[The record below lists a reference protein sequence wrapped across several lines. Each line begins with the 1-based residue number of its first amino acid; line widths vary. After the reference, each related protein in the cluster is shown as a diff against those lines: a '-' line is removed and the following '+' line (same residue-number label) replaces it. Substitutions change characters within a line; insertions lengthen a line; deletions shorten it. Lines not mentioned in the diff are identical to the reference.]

1 MVRTKPQDSEVNWS
15 GKKMKRVRAPVLARE
30 KEREG
35 GMQWVN
41 KSYVEQMAGAAIS

>member
-1 MVRTKPQDSEVNWS
+1 
-15 GKKMKRVRAPVLARE
+15 MKRVRALAVARE
-30 KEREG
+30 KESEREG